1 MHALRQIVRRSL
13 WVSSLGA
20 AAFLAAACAQTTSP
34 SPSASAVSSSGSNVI
49 LSGNQEVPPVS
60 TAATGSG
67 TIAVLMDRSVS
78 GSVMTSGVAGTA
90 AHIHMAA
97 PGQNGPVIVPLNRT
111 GDNVWSVPPG
121 IRLNDAQYEAFR
133 LGNLYVN
140 VHSAANPNGEIR
152 GQLAQ

>member
-1 MHALRQIVRRSL
+1 MHPLRQVVRRVL
-13 WVSSLGA
+13 WASGMGA
-20 AAFLAAACAQTTSP
+20 AALLAAGCAQMSSP
-34 SPSASAVSSSGSNVI
+34 APSGSNVI
-49 LSGNQEVPPVS
+49 LNGNQEVPPVS

-67 TIAVLMDRSVS
+67 IIRVLMDRSVS

-97 PGQNGPVIVPLNRT
+97 PGANGPVIVPLNRT
-111 GDNVWSVPPG
+111 GDNEWSVPAS

-140 VHSAANPNGEIR
+140 VHSAANPGGEIR
-152 GQLAQ
+152 GQIQP